1 MNNPLHWFQG
11 PLEEHLKE
19 SYSIRLDA
27 AGTAAILLLI
37 LAVLLAVLGA
47 VFLGLCVY
55 NDALSRQNPNA
66 GMWGVLCGFFGAIVA
81 LIYLIIVTT
90 SKNQPPRCVRCG
102 SFLPPPVPGGPAGP
116 VCPVCGLPAAVLPA
130 EQMRLYAGRR
140 RRYLILWIVMLAA
153 AFILIAG
160 STGLL
165 VFLLL
170 QSCAG

>member
-1 MNNPLHWFQG
+1 MNY
-11 PLEEHLKE
+11 EE
-19 SYSIRLDA
+19 
-27 AGTAAILLLI
+27 AGTMVMANAVVYILLL
-37 LAVLLAVLGA
+37 LLGALLAILGA

-153 AFILIAG
+153 GVILIAG
-160 STGLL
+160 SAVLL
-165 VFLLL
+165 AFLLL

>member
-1 MNNPLHWFQG
+1 MNY
-11 PLEEHLKE
+11 EE
-19 SYSIRLDA
+19 
-27 AGTAAILLLI
+27 AGTMVMANAVVYILLL
-37 LAVLLAVLGA
+37 LLGALLAILGA

-66 GMWGVLCGFFGAIVA
+66 GMWGLLCGFFGGIAA
-81 LIYLIIVTT
+81 LIYLVIVTT

-153 AFILIAG
+153 AFILIVG
-160 STGLL
+160 ST
-165 VFLLL
+165 VWLLL
-170 QSCAG
+170 AAIPFYNGR

>member
-1 MNNPLHWFQG
+1 MNY
-11 PLEEHLKE
+11 EE
-19 SYSIRLDA
+19 
-27 AGTAAILLLI
+27 AGTMVMANAVVYILLL
-37 LAVLLAVLGA
+37 LLGALLAILGA

-130 EQMRLYAGRR
+130 EQMRLYVGSTVW
-140 RRYLILWIVMLAA
+140 LLLAA
-153 AFILIAG
+153 IPFYNG
-160 STGLL
+160 R
-165 VFLLL
+165 
-170 QSCAG
+170 

>member
-1 MNNPLHWFQG
+1 M
-11 PLEEHLKE
+11 
-19 SYSIRLDA
+19 
-27 AGTAAILLLI
+27 
-37 LAVLLAVLGA
+37 GA

-130 EQMRLYAGRR
+130 EQMAACRRPFSLRNKCGCTPAGGGG
-140 RRYLILWIVMLAA
+140 I
-153 AFILIAG
+153 
-160 STGLL
+160 
-165 VFLLL
+165 
-170 QSCAG
+170 

>member
-1 MNNPLHWFQG
+1 MVMANAVV
-11 PLEEHLKE
+11 
-19 SYSIRLDA
+19 Y
-27 AGTAAILLLI
+27 ILLL
-37 LAVLLAVLGA
+37 LLGALLAILGA

-153 AFILIAG
+153 AFILIVG
-160 STGLL
+160 ST
-165 VFLLL
+165 VWLLL
-170 QSCAG
+170 AAIPFYNGR

>member
-1 MNNPLHWFQG
+1 MVMANAVV
-11 PLEEHLKE
+11 
-19 SYSIRLDA
+19 Y
-27 AGTAAILLLI
+27 ILLL
-37 LAVLLAVLGA
+37 LLGALLAILGA

-66 GMWGVLCGFFGAIVA
+66 GMWGLLCGFFGGIAA
-81 LIYLIIVTT
+81 LIYLVIVTT

-153 AFILIAG
+153 AFILIVG
-160 STGLL
+160 ST
-165 VFLLL
+165 VWLLL
-170 QSCAG
+170 AAIPFYNGR

>member
-1 MNNPLHWFQG
+1 MNY
-11 PLEEHLKE
+11 EE
-19 SYSIRLDA
+19 
-27 AGTAAILLLI
+27 AGTMVMANAVVYILLL
-37 LAVLLAVLGA
+37 LLGALLAILGA

-153 AFILIAG
+153 AFILIVG
-160 STGLL
+160 ST
-165 VFLLL
+165 VWLLL
-170 QSCAG
+170 AAIPFYNGR